1 MSGLTTTG
9 VTNRTTDGEFAVLP
23 LLCPSEAVG
32 SAAEASS
39 SSQHCVS
46 EAGVF
51 AGPDSWRV
59 EVAARLERYRTRRKP
74 RTPRYPSLLL
84 PFDSPGSWSRSA
96 AESKTGLTEAG
107 SADALARAD
116 SDFTF
121 DAEEQRTAFA
131 EPGSSGTAFDETSHA
146 EAAYAGFGSA
156 LEQSAKVIE
165 FPRSAVIPVFQ
176 SSDLADPV
184 VDRG

>member
-9 VTNRTTDGEFAVLP
+9 VTTRTTDGEFAVLP

-51 AGPDSWRV
+51 AGPDSWRGQGGGRALRPPHSAQNVVSEAGVFAGPDSWRV

-74 RTPRYPSLLL
+74 RTPRYPSLRL
-84 PFDSPGSWSRSA
+84 PFDEPESWSRPGPASGAGAIKTAVVLTEKEFGFQASA
-96 AESKTGLTEAG
+96 APAETTDPDFAG
-107 SADALARAD
+107 
-116 SDFTF
+116 
-121 DAEEQRTAFA
+121 
-131 EPGSSGTAFDETSHA
+131 
-146 EAAYAGFGSA
+146 
-156 LEQSAKVIE
+156 
-165 FPRSAVIPVFQ
+165 PRRLS
-176 SSDLADPV
+176 
-184 VDRG
+184 